1 MSPVAKFTRA
11 VSDAIVAR
19 LIRETGDQELAGALA
34 AERAV
39 ADAELAAAKNLP
51 TAETR
56 TIATKAELMKLLAV
70 RSPRTIEA
78 MVKSGSIPDSAIV
91 RAGRL
96 VRFDVARVLE
106 ALRGTP
112 KAEGRGAAWAR
123 ARGALRVVGAE
134 S

>member
-11 VSDAIVAR
+11 VTDAKVAR
-19 LIRETGDQELAGALA
+19 IGDPELAGALA

-56 TIATKAELMKLLAV
+56 TIATKAELMKLLAI

-78 MVKSGSIPDSAIV
+78 MVKSGSIPDTAIV

-106 ALRGTP
+106 ALRGAP